1 MSDALYQLG
10 VEEWRRAWHWL
21 SPESQ
26 ACPPDL
32 CTVQVYDV
40 TDRANSARQHGDLL
54 NLQGSR
60 GQQIETP
67 MPSQPPLGGRA
78 GKNFTG
84 SMRIFLG

>member
-40 TDRANSARQHGDLL
+40 TDRANSARQHGDSPQKVQN
-54 NLQGSR
+54 NLEQDRSHV
-60 GQQIETP
+60 IC
-67 MPSQPPLGGRA
+67 GRVHN
-78 GKNFTG
+78 GTQDQ
-84 SMRIFLG
+84 S

>member
-54 NLQGSR
+54 NLQGVSR
-60 GQQIETP
+60 AT
-67 MPSQPPLGGRA
+67 
-78 GKNFTG
+78 N
-84 SMRIFLG
+84 